1 VTSVHQKNLKKKK
14 IKFNQNTKKLNFYEN
29 NLQNI
34 SKLSFYQARQTAT
47 TVKVNFQTF
56 KKKKQ
61 SKFFNSYL
69 NLEKLG
75 ESID

>member
-1 VTSVHQKNLKKKK
+1 M
-14 IKFNQNTKKLNFYEN
+14 EN